1 MFQIKST
8 NNPVDDE
15 TQDDTQKSSSTYFS
29 QHVSTITVRKRTQR
43 AVANRAPT
51 KKDSNSLD
59 IFEKFLG
66 CYIIPIFRIYS

>member
-29 QHVSTITVRKRTQR
+29 QQVSTITVRKRTQR
-43 AVANRAPT
+43 AVAIRAPT
-51 KKDSNSLD
+51 KK
-59 IFEKFLG
+59 I
-66 CYIIPIFRIYS
+66 RTA